1 MSEMEPEREIWA
13 AQSVWMG
20 YASLAAAVAAA
31 LTAPLFA
38 LSGRSIP
45 AAILI
50 LAAVA
55 AASRAAWKR
64 SGYRYS
70 MTGST
75 LRRERSS
82 FRKHDRETAYLPL
95 AVIERLEIKRS
106 AWQRALGVGDI
117 LLYAHSVSSP
127 VMRLINISEPEL
139 AARRIQHQMRGA
151 PGAAV
156 PSAAVCPPF
165 PVEELLAQDGRR
177 VQRALSIAAA
187 ALILAAA
194 LAAALHTSS
203 QRADE
208 IKPVYAE
215 NDPIYYPD
223 GTRKPFLTIKTYM
236 QARVMPF
243 AKEALGPVVGDENV
257 RCETCHG
264 ENPEKRRYRMPAVS
278 ALPNSRRP
286 GKSAQRS
293 ASSTDLQIHNAIVGH
308 AHDFENAPI
317 AEQMRRVVLP
327 GMAELLNRPVY
338 DRSKTYQYN
347 KANAAFGCYHCH
359 QLNKSQRVER
369 QPDTPP

>member
-1 MSEMEPEREIWA
+1 MSKMEPEREIWA

-20 YASLAAAVAAA
+20 YASLAAALAAA

-38 LSGRSIP
+38 LSGHSIP
-45 AAILI
+45 AAVLI

-55 AASRAAWKR
+55 AVSRAAWKR

-70 MTGST
+70 MTNAM

-95 AVIERLEIKRS
+95 AAIERLEIKRS

-117 LLYAHSVSSP
+117 LLYAHSVSVP
-127 VMRLINISEPEL
+127 VMRLINISEPEI
-139 AARRIQHQMRGA
+139 AAQRIQHQMSGT
-151 PGAAV
+151 PGEVV
-156 PSAAVCPPF
+156 PSAAVRPSI

-187 ALILAAA
+187 ALILTAA

-203 QRADE
+203 QRTHE
-208 IKPVYAE
+208 IQPAYAE

-223 GTRKPFLTIKTYM
+223 GTRKPFLAVKAYM

-243 AKEALGPVVGDENV
+243 AKEALGPVVGNENV

-264 ENPEKRRYRMPAVS
+264 ENPEARQYRMPAVS

-327 GMAELLNRPVY
+327 GMAKLLNRPVY
-338 DRSKTYQYN
+338 DRSKTYQFN

-359 QLNKSQRVER
+359 QLNKSQSGEN
-369 QPDTPP
+369 

>member
-20 YASLAAAVAAA
+20 YASLAAALAAA

-38 LSGRSIP
+38 LSGHSIP
-45 AAILI
+45 AAVLI

-55 AASRAAWKR
+55 AVSRAAWKR

-70 MTGST
+70 MTALT

-82 FRKHDRETAYLPL
+82 FRKHERETAYLPL
-95 AVIERLEIKRS
+95 AAVERLEIKRS

-117 LLYAHSVSSP
+117 LLYAHSVPAP
-127 VMRLINISEPEL
+127 VMRLVNISEPET
-139 AARRIQHQMRGA
+139 AARRIQHQMSGA
-151 PGAAV
+151 SVKAV
-156 PSAAVCPPF
+156 PSAAIHPPVS
-165 PVEELLAQDGRR
+165 VEQLLAQDERR

-203 QRADE
+203 QREHAVH
-208 IKPVYAE
+208 PVYAE

-223 GTRKPFLTIKTYM
+223 GTRKPFLSVKAYM

-264 ENPEKRRYRMPAVS
+264 ENPEARRYRMPAVS

-293 ASSTDLQIHNAIVGH
+293 AASTDQQIHNAIVGH
-308 AHDFENAPI
+308 AHDFENALI

-327 GMAELLNRPVY
+327 GMAKLLNRPVY
-338 DRSKTYQYN
+338 DRSKTYRFN
-347 KANAAFGCYHCH
+347 KANVAFGCYHCH
-359 QLNKSQRVER
+359 QLNKSQNGEN
-369 QPDTPP
+369 

>member
-1 MSEMEPEREIWA
+1 MSEMEPERELWA

-20 YASLAAAVAAA
+20 CASLAAALAAA

-38 LSGRSIP
+38 LSRRSIP
-45 AAILI
+45 AAFLI

-55 AASRAAWKR
+55 AVSRAVWKR

-70 MTGST
+70 MTAVM
-75 LRRERSS
+75 LRRQRSP
-82 FRKHDRETAYLPL
+82 FRKHDRKTAYLPL
-95 AVIERLEIKRS
+95 AAIERLEIKRS

-117 LLYAHSVSSP
+117 LLYAHSVSTP
-127 VMRLINISEPEL
+127 VMRLINISEPDI
-139 AARRIQHQMRGA
+139 AARRIQHQMNGT
-151 PGAAV
+151 PGKAV
-156 PSAAVCPPF
+156 LSAAPPP
-165 PVEELLAQDGRR
+165 PVSIEQLLAQDERR

-194 LAAALHTSS
+194 LAAALHIVS
-203 QRADE
+203 QRE
-208 IKPVYAE
+208 REVQPVYAE

-223 GTRKPFLTIKTYM
+223 GTRKPFLSIKAYM
-236 QARVMPF
+236 QASVMPF

-264 ENPEKRRYRMPAVS
+264 ENPEARQYRMPAVS

-286 GKSAQRS
+286 GKAAQRS
-293 ASSTDLQIHNAIVGH
+293 AASTDLQIHNAIVGH

-327 GMAELLNRPVY
+327 GMAKLLNRPVY
-338 DRSKTYQYN
+338 DRSKTYQFN

-359 QLNKSQRVER
+359 QLNKSQSGE
-369 QPDTPP
+369 D